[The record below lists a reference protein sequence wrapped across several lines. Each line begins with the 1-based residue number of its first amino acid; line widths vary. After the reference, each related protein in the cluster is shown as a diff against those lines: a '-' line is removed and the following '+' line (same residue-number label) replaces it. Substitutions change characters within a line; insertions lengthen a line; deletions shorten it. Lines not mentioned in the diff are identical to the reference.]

1 MDLLQRV
8 PEKSVNFNS
17 ALGGGALLDIGI
29 YNLGFLRIV
38 TGCNPQNV
46 ETTKYI
52 LMRMEQMITV
62 VSNLTYNDGCIAES
76 VQTIG
81 QELKRNARI
90 EGTKG
95 SIYLPDF
102 QHANTLILEVEGKE
116 PETIEC
122 PVDINGFEY
131 EIREAGRCIASGNS
145 ASAIYTPEDSIA
157 LTRLMYDIRMSW
169 DMIFDGEIQA

>member
-1 MDLLQRV
+1 M
-8 PEKSVNFNS
+8 
-17 ALGGGALLDIGI
+17 
-29 YNLGFLRIV
+29 
-38 TGCNPQNV
+38 
-46 ETTKYI
+46 
-52 LMRMEQMITV
+52 
-62 VSNLTYNDGCIAES
+62 
-76 VQTIG
+76 
-81 QELKRNARI
+81 KRNARI

-102 QHANTLILEVEGKE
+102 QHAKTLILEVDGKE
-116 PETIEC
+116 PETIEY

-169 DMIFDGEIQA
+169 NMIFDGEIQA